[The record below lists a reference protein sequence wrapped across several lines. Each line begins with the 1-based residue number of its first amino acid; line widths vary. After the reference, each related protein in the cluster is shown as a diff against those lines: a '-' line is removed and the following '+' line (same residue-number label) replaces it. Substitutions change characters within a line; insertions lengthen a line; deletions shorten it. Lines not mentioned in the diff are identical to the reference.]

1 MKNNVKSITR
11 GAVSLGIGAFISK
24 ILGAI
29 YRIPLTNILG
39 GLGLGLYQMVFPV
52 YALLLDFSGAGVP
65 SALSRI
71 IAENGEDKEKRAYE
85 YLSSSIRLLS
95 ILGAIG
101 ALLMFVLAK
110 PLATMQGN
118 PDAYLGYVFLS
129 PAVFAVSL
137 ISCFRG
143 YFQGLLNM
151 SPTAISQVVEQIIK
165 LLFGLIL
172 ARLFLPDIPKA
183 VAGATFA
190 ISVSEFIALAV
201 MFFTYKRRKNVN
213 SFNLTFDRFEH
224 RARVKRILKTTVP
237 ITLVG
242 ILIPFSQVIDSFLIV
257 NIIGAY
263 RADATSLY
271 GLLGGVAMT
280 VVNLPVSICYGVAT
294 VAIPT
299 VSAAKTEA
307 EKNKSTFKTL
317 LLTLAVAI
325 PCAIFCFF
333 FAPFIVNLL
342 FRSLSQAEKTVAVNL
357 LKTASPCVALLS
369 LLQTS
374 NGALIGKGK
383 LYFPVLSL
391 LIGIIVKTALNLILL
406 KIPSIN
412 IYGGAIALNA
422 CYFTSCLIN
431 LIMIFNVKV
440 RNGSSRACRREYAS

>member
-65 SALSRI
+65 SALSKI
-71 IAENGEDKEKRAYE
+71 IAQNGEDKEKRAYE

-151 SPTAISQVVEQIIK
+151 TPTAISQVVEQIIK

-201 MFFTYKRRKNVN
+201 LFFTYKRRKNVN
-213 SFNLTFDRFEH
+213 SLNLIFDRFEH
-224 RARVKRILKTTVP
+224 RTRVKRILKTTVP

-263 RADATSLY
+263 RADATALY

-307 EKNKSTFKTL
+307 EKNKNTLKTL
-317 LLTLAVAI
+317 FLTLAVAV

-342 FRSLSQAEKTVAVNL
+342 FRSLSQVEKTVAVNL

-391 LIGIIVKTALNLILL
+391 LIGIIVKTVLNLILL
-406 KIPSIN
+406 KIPSVN

-440 RNGSSRACRREYAS
+440 RNGSLHACRREYAS